1 MHIPLVYTIH
11 THTHTSHSTCKFSRK
26 KKKKKKEEEEEFIP
40 EVDDDFGKMK
50 EQRKLKSS

>member
-1 MHIPLVYTIH
+1 MPLVYTIH
-11 THTHTSHSTCKFSRK
+11 THTHTHTSPYTNLQLFLKKRK
-26 KKKKKKEEEEEFIP
+26 EFIP